1 MNKHA
6 NVLHSGRSLIW
17 VLCHRHNSLWSRKPL
32 GSRVSPGPTG
42 GYLPRNACGRF
53 LGPWGSKWEPRQCP
67 RSSRNSWWM
76 LYAQVEQPTKNGSD
90 SDILWPSMI
99 IDLKICHPNSIKIRA
114 RSKDRKVLRFKGYWD
129 DHTKYGA
136 RLYFN
141 IHYYLA
147 DNTMEFNEV
156 CDCGFPLR
164 CTVGCDMITGNIK
177 QDLNSTNWFERHF

>member
-1 MNKHA
+1 
-6 NVLHSGRSLIW
+6 
-17 VLCHRHNSLWSRKPL
+17 
-32 GSRVSPGPTG
+32 
-42 GYLPRNACGRF
+42 
-53 LGPWGSKWEPRQCP
+53 
-67 RSSRNSWWM
+67 
-76 LYAQVEQPTKNGSD
+76 
-90 SDILWPSMI
+90 MI
-99 IDLKICHPNSIKIRA
+99 IDLKICHPNSIEIRA

-156 CDCGFPLR
+156 CDCGFKPLR

-177 QDLNSTNWFERHF
+177 QDLKSTNWFERHF